1 MEMQAIPTAQGWR
14 PPVNAKPMWPVAGP
28 RFGPD
33 DKRAEET
40 IAQNAAGV
48 AGDEPWGVN
57 ASPAGEAGEAEV
69 SPPRPHAFRSEYRYD
84 EGRSFI
90 ELLHDVTERVLW
102 TVPARAVI
110 DSVTKNLDAQPP
122 GARLNAYA

>member
-1 MEMQAIPTAQGWR
+1 
-14 PPVNAKPMWPVAGP
+14 MWPVAGP

-33 DKRAEET
+33 EKRAEET
-40 IAQNAAGV
+40 QAQNAAGAAV
-48 AGDEPWGVN
+48 DEPWDAN
-57 ASPAGEAGEAEV
+57 ASSAGDAEV

>member
-1 MEMQAIPTAQGWR
+1 MEMQAIHSAQGWR
-14 PPVNAKPMWPVAGP
+14 SPVSTKPMWPVAGP

-33 DKRAEET
+33 DKRADET
-40 IAQNAAGV
+40 HGQNAVGA
-48 AGDEPWGVN
+48 AGDQLAAVDA
-57 ASPAGEAGEAEV
+57 ASVEEAEV
-69 SPPRPHAFRSEYRYD
+69 PQSRPYAFRSEYRYD